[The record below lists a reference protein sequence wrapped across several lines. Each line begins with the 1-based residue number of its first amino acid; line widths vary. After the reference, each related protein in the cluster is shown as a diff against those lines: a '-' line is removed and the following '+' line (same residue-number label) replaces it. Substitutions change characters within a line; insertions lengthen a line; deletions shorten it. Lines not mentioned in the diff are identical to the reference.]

1 METSLRVLQYT
12 YRAKCAHMRAQANL
26 ERCFMDPKR
35 DAPIGLRQARAG
47 LSRLVDDVSEG
58 TPVVIS
64 RRGRPMAALISAA
77 DFERFRELERRD
89 EGLRAVF
96 RGRGFRVAP
105 WTTPKILELLSRLA
119 GES

>member
-1 METSLRVLQYT
+1 MRVLRYT
-12 YRAKCAHMRAQANL
+12 NRAKCAHMRSQANL
-26 ERCFMDPKR
+26 ERCFMDTNR
-35 DAPIGLRQARAG
+35 DAPIGLRKARAD

-58 TPVVIS
+58 QPVVIS
-64 RRGRPMAALISAA
+64 RRGRPLAALISAT
-77 DFERFRELERRD
+77 DLERFRELERRD

-105 WTTPKILELLSRLA
+105 WTTPKILEVLSRMA